1 MLTFSPETKEA
12 LKASRVRCF
21 VFFDF
26 MFEPMRVHCG
36 DGSIDWEGHT
46 WTGAGTVLRTN
57 LSYSGTSFSSSPRQ
71 HDADGFHRG
80 HVTAS
85 LPLDSTTREVVT
97 KGYYR
102 DRKMELFLCSFDE
115 RGKIIEQVAY
125 GDGSIVKV
133 SLKDNIATFTAEDDT
148 LDSADEIEQRRK
160 KTIEDFRA
168 QFKTELSGTAST
180 SGLGW
185 LMSLL
190 AAAVGNWTGIILDAL
205 LFFRRSNRRALAQ
218 RWHARKRV
226 YWFTTTP
233 SIPWKWKGKK
243 GYAIRADTLA
253 EAKRELYEEVV
264 RKIWLFPRGWINMTI
279 AVDGTPLELLN
290 LDQIRQAVD
299 YERWKATDPLRQWGS
314 GE

>member
-1 MLTFSPETKEA
+1 MLTFRPETNEA
-12 LKASRVRCF
+12 LKAGRIRYF

-26 MFEPMRVHCG
+26 MFDPMWVHCG

-46 WTGAGTVLRTN
+46 WTGAGAILRKN
-57 LSYSGTSFSSSPRQ
+57 LSQSWTSFSSSLWQ
-71 HDADGFHRG
+71 HGADGYHRG

-97 KGYYR
+97 RGYYR

-115 RGKIIEQVAY
+115 HGNNIERVVYAE
-125 GDGSIVKV
+125 GSIVKV
-133 SLKDNIATFTAEDDT
+133 SLEDNIATFTAEDDT
-148 LDSADEIEQRRK
+148 LDSVDEIEQRRK
-160 KTIEDFRA
+160 KTVEDFRA

-180 SGLGW
+180 SGIGW
-185 LMSLL
+185 FMSLL

-218 RWHARKRV
+218 RWHARKQV

-264 RKIWLFPRGWINMTI
+264 RKIWLFPRSSINMIT
-279 AVDGTPLELLN
+279 AVDGTPLEFLN

-314 GE
+314 GD

>member
-1 MLTFSPETKEA
+1 MLTFGPETKEA
-12 LKASRVRCF
+12 LKAGRVRHF

-26 MFEPMRVHCG
+26 MFDPVRVHCG
-36 DGSIDWEGHT
+36 DRSIDWEGHT
-46 WTGAGTVLRTN
+46 WTGAGAVLRKN
-57 LSYSGTSFSSSPRQ
+57 LSQSWTLFSSSLRQ
-71 HDADGFHRG
+71 HRADGYHRG

-133 SLKDNIATFTAEDDT
+133 SLEGNIATFTAEDDT
-148 LDSADEIEQRRK
+148 LDSVDGIEQRRK
-160 KTIEDFRA
+160 KTVEDFRA

-180 SGLGW
+180 SGIGW
-185 LMSLL
+185 FMSLI

-218 RWHARKRV
+218 RWHARKQV

-253 EAKRELYEEVV
+253 EAKSELYEEVV
-264 RKIWLFPRGWINMTI
+264 RKVWLFPRGSINMIIT
-279 AVDGTPLELLN
+279 VDGTPLEFLN

-299 YERWKATDPLRQWGS
+299 YERWRATDPARQWGS
-314 GE
+314 DD